1 MLGDV
6 QWGHLMTH
14 ESLRIIIIMGS
25 IGKPI
30 ARSPKSRGV
39 SAEQSGL
46 WTKAFPNRT
55 VTWWEK
61 DQKHN
66 SNQVICYLLV
76 LIFVGRSRCTYI
88 YIYVCMYYL
97 FIYIYLFILPPTF
110 KHLRLTIVFPMAF
123 TRFHTSLFTSLAL
136 VTACAVCSE
145 RMTANTEND
154 VPDTIVHSST
164 WRNGISTCYIK
175 MQKVECL

>member
-1 MLGDV
+1 
-6 QWGHLMTH
+6 MTH

-88 YIYVCMYYL
+88 YMYVC
-97 FIYIYLFILPPTF
+97 IIYLFIFIYSFCLLLSNTCGWLSSFPWLSPGSTPPCSPLWLLWPPVLCAASEWLQT
-110 KHLRLTIVFPMAF
+110 LRMMCQIQWFIVQHEEMEYQ
-123 TRFHTSLFTSLAL
+123 H
-136 VTACAVCSE
+136 V
-145 RMTANTEND
+145 
-154 VPDTIVHSST
+154 I
-164 WRNGISTCYIK
+164 
-175 MQKVECL
+175 